1 MMKETRTLIIVS
13 VLLMAGYVI
22 FSYKAFLITAVLLVI
37 IALSSERFRIAAGRF
52 FQWISKQLNR
62 ILVRLLLAVIYLLI
76 LTPIASLQKFFFQ
89 NPLLVKPEKV
99 DTLFT
104 SRNHI
109 YTSKDFE
116 NPW

>member
-1 MMKETRTLIIVS
+1 MKDTRTLLIIS
-13 VLLMAGYVI
+13 VLLMAGYI
-22 FSYKAFLITAVLLVI
+22 FFSYKSFLIASFILVI
-37 IALSSERFRIAAGRF
+37 IALSPEKLRVFTGRVFHWIGKWLNMLITRF
-52 FQWISKQLNR
+52 
-62 ILVRLLLAVIYLLI
+62 LLAVIYLLI

-89 NPLLVKPEKV
+89 NPLLVNPEKS